1 MRNLLISLPL
11 ENPTRT
17 KECLDHLKTAGMPE
31 PQIVQGFH
39 AGVSGLVTIH
49 TYDVDN
55 PGTNFN
61 IGGKIVGIFLA
72 NYVAWMICSFLD
84 DDSFLIM
91 EDDIRLRPDWKQR
104 MEQALKDVP
113 DDWDVIYFGHCNT
126 KFQPKTHIKGELY
139 EVKYPQCTHCY
150 AVRKK
155 ALGFLLATQ
164 RKVYGPI
171 DCTMVLHSLP
181 ALRVYT
187 LLPRL
192 ADQANTVIS
201 E

>member
-1 MRNLLISLPL
+1 
-11 ENPTRT
+11 
-17 KECLDHLKTAGMPE
+17 MPE
-31 PQIVQGFH
+31 PDIVQGFH
-39 AGVSGLVTIH
+39 AEVSGLQTKWN
-49 TYDVDN
+49 YDVDH

-61 IGGKIVGIFLA
+61 IGGKVVGIFLA
-72 NYVAWMICSFLD
+72 NYVAWMIASFLP
-84 DDSFLIM
+84 DDSFLFM
-91 EDDIRLRPDWKQR
+91 EDDIRLRPDWKAR
-104 MEQALKDVP
+104 MDQAMKDVP
-113 DDWDVIYFGHCNT
+113 DDWDLIYFGHCNT
-126 KFQPKTHIKGELY
+126 KFQDKERVKGEIW

-192 ADQANTVIS
+192 ADQADTIIG